1 MFGNVSN
8 LRLLASLALI
18 GSAALGAPA
27 THAQGNFPVK
37 PLRFVIGVVP
47 GGGADTLGRL
57 IATRMSERL
66 GQPVVVENITGASG
80 QLAIQTV
87 IKAPPDAHTVSINT
101 STSYNA
107 VLLSGRIPGDHRK
120 LLAPVAQ
127 LTSQPLVMI
136 GNVSLPIHTMQDLI
150 AYGRKNPEGINYGS
164 PGIGGSSH
172 LIGEM
177 INQKTGLKMVHVPYK
192 GIGPAILDVISGRI
206 QLVFTSPTSAGPHVR
221 TGKVRLIAA
230 SGGKRSAGLP
240 DLPTMAEQGVDI
252 DWVSWFGIFT
262 TFGSPRAS
270 ILRLNAV
277 INESAATPEMQKMFA
292 ADGADPVSGS
302 PEQFGQ
308 AVNHVYD
315 TGAKLIKDMGLKLE

>member
-1 MFGNVSN
+1 MFGNASSS
-8 LRLLASLALI
+8 RLFASLVLASAATLCT
-18 GSAALGAPA
+18 SAAQAQAP
-27 THAQGNFPVK
+27 FPVK
-37 PLRFVIGVVP
+37 PLRLVVGVVP

-107 VLLSGRIPGDHRK
+107 VLLAGRIPGDHRK

-127 LTSQPLVMI
+127 LTAQPLVMI
-136 GNVSLPIHTMQDLI
+136 GNVSLPIQSMQDLI
-150 AYGRKNPEGINYGS
+150 AYGRKNPEGLNYGS

-221 TGKVRLIAA
+221 SGKVRLIAA
-230 SGGKRSAGLP
+230 SGGKRTPGLP

-262 TFGSPRAS
+262 TYGSPRAS

-277 INESAATPEMQKMFA
+277 INEAAATPEMQKMFA
-292 ADGADPVSGS
+292 ADGADPVSGT

-315 TGAKLIKDMGLKLE
+315 TGAKLIKDMNLKLE